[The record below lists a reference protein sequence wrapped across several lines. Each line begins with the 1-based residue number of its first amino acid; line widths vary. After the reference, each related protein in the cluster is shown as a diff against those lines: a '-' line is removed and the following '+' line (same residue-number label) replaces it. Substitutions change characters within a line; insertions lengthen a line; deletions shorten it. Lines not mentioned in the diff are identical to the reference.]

1 MTSIRRLAAILAAD
15 IAGYSRLIGA
25 DEEGTLNR
33 IRSIRAEVI
42 DPAIAS
48 YRGRL
53 VKTTGDGLL
62 IEFGSVVDALR
73 CAVEMQQAVA
83 GQNAGLPPAQ
93 RIEFRIGLHMGD
105 VVVADG
111 DILGD
116 GVNIAA
122 RLEGWA
128 QPGGICVSGLVHD
141 QVQGRVDCGFQDAG
155 EQFLKNIARPIRV
168 FKIEPTVSAASEV
181 RSGIRRKRLDI
192 ESKPQLSI
200 VVLPFVNLSTDPEQ
214 EYFADA
220 ITDDLT
226 TDLSRISG
234 SFVIARNTAFTYK
247 GRPIDVRQIGRDL
260 NVHYALEGSVRKTGE
275 NVRINVQL
283 IDAET
288 SMHLWAD
295 RFDTKRDDLDQAQD
309 EITGRLAWTLNLKLV
324 ETAGNRT
331 NREGAPDPDARDLAM
346 RGWAWLYRRFTPE
359 TQERAK
365 QAFEQALSLD
375 SRLTS
380 AKVGLARV
388 LLSQT
393 ATDWS
398 SSLQEDQTRAEQ
410 LLDDAIES
418 DPNSS
423 AHTVKGFL
431 RRTQNRLAEA
441 RAEFETALALDPNN
455 ADAFRQLGAVELFSG
470 QPDTAIRHTT
480 TAMRLSPYDPT
491 IHTVYWILG
500 TANLF
505 LGHVDQATDLIRTAT
520 TINPQIFFPYLWL
533 AGALGLS
540 GRIDEAKVAAAEAL
554 KLNPQVDSIARMR
567 RQWPWGTPDYWQRL
581 AETVEAGLRRAGF
594 PDQ

>member
-346 RGWAWLYRRFTPE
+346 RGWA
-359 TQERAK
+359 
-365 QAFEQALSLD
+365 
-375 SRLTS
+375 
-380 AKVGLARV
+380 
-388 LLSQT
+388 
-393 ATDWS
+393 
-398 SSLQEDQTRAEQ
+398 
-410 LLDDAIES
+410 
-418 DPNSS
+418 
-423 AHTVKGFL
+423 
-431 RRTQNRLAEA
+431 
-441 RAEFETALALDPNN
+441 
-455 ADAFRQLGAVELFSG
+455 
-470 QPDTAIRHTT
+470 
-480 TAMRLSPYDPT
+480 
-491 IHTVYWILG
+491 
-500 TANLF
+500 
-505 LGHVDQATDLIRTAT
+505 
-520 TINPQIFFPYLWL
+520 
-533 AGALGLS
+533 
-540 GRIDEAKVAAAEAL
+540 
-554 KLNPQVDSIARMR
+554 
-567 RQWPWGTPDYWQRL
+567 
-581 AETVEAGLRRAGF
+581 
-594 PDQ
+594 